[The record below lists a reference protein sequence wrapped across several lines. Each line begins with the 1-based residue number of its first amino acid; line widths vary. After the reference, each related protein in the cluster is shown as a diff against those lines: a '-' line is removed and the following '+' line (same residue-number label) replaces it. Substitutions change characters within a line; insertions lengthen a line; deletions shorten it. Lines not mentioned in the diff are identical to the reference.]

1 MPDETKPDWKA
12 TLNLPDTPFPMR
24 GDLAKREPG
33 WVREWQER
41 NVYGAIRKASAGR
54 PRFIL
59 HDGPPYANAAIHIG
73 HAVNKILKDV
83 IVKSRTLAGFDAPY
97 VPGWDCHGMPIE
109 VQIEKTHGKHLP
121 VEETLRLCRAY
132 ATEQIAIQKK
142 DFQRLGVLGDWDH
155 PYTTMAYPNEAE
167 EIRTLGKLLEKGY
180 LYRGLKPVNWCFDCG
195 SALAEA
201 EVEYEDRQDI
211 AIDVAFPLDA
221 AERPKLAK
229 AFGLAQA
236 PEGAIAAAIWTTT
249 PWTIPA
255 NQALNLH
262 PDLTYALVATE
273 KGHFVVAEDLV
284 AACLARWKI
293 PGSAIATAKGA
304 ALELIRFRH
313 PFYDRASPI
322 YLGEYVTLEQGTGI
336 VHSSPAYGIDDFVSC
351 RRYGMKDEE
360 IENPVQGD
368 GKYSDRLPYFG
379 GLKIWDANP
388 RIVDKL
394 KEVGA
399 LLHAEKFKHSYMH
412 CWRHKT
418 PIIYRATTQ
427 WFAGMDEVPG
437 YRGAK
442 PQRTLRELAL
452 EGIDRTRFY
461 PSWGKARLQG
471 MIAHRPD
478 WTLSRQ
484 RQWGVPLPFFVD
496 RETDELHPDS
506 PALLELAARMVQ
518 ERGIAAWFEA
528 SHEDFGVD
536 EKRYRKLTDTL
547 DVWFD
552 SGSTHQTV
560 MGGPDGRAKH
570 RGSHP
575 DAHGFP
581 ADLYLEGSDQH
592 RGWFHS
598 SLLIS
603 CMLNGVPPYKALLTH
618 GFAVDGEGK
627 KMSKSKGNVV
637 APQKVSDTLGA
648 DILRLWVAAT
658 DYSTD
663 LTISDE
669 ILKRNVESYRRIR
682 NTLRFLIA
690 NTSDFTAKDAPR
702 PDELF
707 EIDRYA
713 LARLAKLAEDVA
725 GDYDRYEFHLVVQ
738 KVTSYCS
745 EDLGGFYLDALKDRL
760 YTTAP
765 SSRARRSAQAAL
777 AAIRDALL
785 LLLAPVLSFT
795 SEEAWRVVHPDDT
808 TLFTHTWREAT
819 PSVAGGEA
827 LIQKWDAILSVRAA
841 VLKEI
846 EAVRQSG
853 RIGSSLQAEVTIS
866 APEPAYGA
874 LASLGDDL
882 RFVTITSVARV
893 ERGDELAI
901 AVNPSGGEKCERC
914 WHWRSDVGAD
924 PKHPTLCGR
933 CVANLFGSGEP
944 RTHA

>member
-1 MPDETKPDWKA
+1 
-12 TLNLPDTPFPMR
+12 
-24 GDLAKREPG
+24 
-33 WVREWQER
+33 
-41 NVYGAIRKASAGR
+41 
-54 PRFIL
+54 
-59 HDGPPYANAAIHIG
+59 
-73 HAVNKILKDV
+73 
-83 IVKSRTLAGFDAPY
+83 
-97 VPGWDCHGMPIE
+97 
-109 VQIEKTHGKHLP
+109 
-121 VEETLRLCRAY
+121 
-132 ATEQIAIQKK
+132 
-142 DFQRLGVLGDWDH
+142 
-155 PYTTMAYPNEAE
+155 
-167 EIRTLGKLLEKGY
+167 
-180 LYRGLKPVNWCFDCG
+180 
-195 SALAEA
+195 
-201 EVEYEDRQDI
+201 
-211 AIDVAFPLDA
+211 
-221 AERPKLAK
+221 
-229 AFGLAQA
+229 
-236 PEGAIAAAIWTTT
+236 
-249 PWTIPA
+249 
-255 NQALNLH
+255 
-262 PDLTYALVATE
+262 
-273 KGHFVVAEDLV
+273 
-284 AACLARWKI
+284 
-293 PGSAIATAKGA
+293 
-304 ALELIRFRH
+304 
-313 PFYDRASPI
+313 
-322 YLGEYVTLEQGTGI
+322 
-336 VHSSPAYGIDDFVSC
+336 
-351 RRYGMKDEE
+351 
-360 IENPVQGD
+360 
-368 GKYSDRLPYFG
+368 
-379 GLKIWDANP
+379 
-388 RIVDKL
+388 
-394 KEVGA
+394 
-399 LLHAEKFKHSYMH
+399 
-412 CWRHKT
+412 
-418 PIIYRATTQ
+418 
-427 WFAGMDEVPG
+427 
-437 YRGAK
+437 
-442 PQRTLRELAL
+442 
-452 EGIDRTRFY
+452 
-461 PSWGKARLQG
+461 
-471 MIAHRPD
+471 
-478 WTLSRQ
+478 
-484 RQWGVPLPFFVD
+484 
-496 RETDELHPDS
+496 
-506 PALLELAARMVQ
+506 
-518 ERGIAAWFEA
+518 
-528 SHEDFGVD
+528 
-536 EKRYRKLTDTL
+536 
-547 DVWFD
+547 
-552 SGSTHQTV
+552 
-560 MGGPDGRAKH
+560 
-570 RGSHP
+570 
-575 DAHGFP
+575 
-581 ADLYLEGSDQH
+581 
-592 RGWFHS
+592 
-598 SLLIS
+598 
-603 CMLNGVPPYKALLTH
+603 MLNGVPPYKALLTH
-618 GFAVDGEGK
+618 GFAVAGEGK

-690 NTSDFTAKDAPR
+690 NSSDFTAKDAPR
-702 PDELF
+702 PGELF

-713 LARLAKLAEDVA
+713 LARLAKLVDDVA

-808 TLFTHTWREAT
+808 TLCTHTWREAT